1 MVLEQKAVFLDAG
14 SMGEDLSLDSLHSL
28 LTNID
33 IYDHTKVDQVNER
46 IADVEI
52 IIVNKV
58 KLGAEHFKTNSNL
71 KLICL
76 TATGSDNIDVKAA
89 NEHGITVCNIT
100 GYSVNSVPQHALTL
114 LLMLAT
120 RMNEYIGEV
129 GAGVWNKADHFTL
142 LHHQIIELRGKTLGI
157 AGYGTLGKQLHKLVE
172 TFEMQVLLCNL
183 PGREAKADRLDLH
196 ELLPQVDFLSLHCP
210 LTPQTDKML
219 AQKEFKLMKSTAFL
233 INTARGQ
240 LVDESALAQALS
252 QGDIAGAAV
261 DVLSQ
266 EPPGFDHP
274 LLDPEIP
281 NLIVT
286 PHNAWG
292 SIESRTKLL
301 EILIANITSF
311 FQGKPQNVVQLQ

>member
-14 SMGEDLSLDSLHSL
+14 SMGSDLSLDSLHSL
-28 LTNID
+28 LID
-33 IYDHTKVDQVNER
+33 IEIYDHTKVDLVNER

-58 KLGAEHFKTNSNL
+58 KLGAENFKTNPNL

-76 TATGSDNIDVKAA
+76 TATGSDNVDVKAA
-89 NEHGITVCNIT
+89 NEYGITVCNIT

-114 LLMLAT
+114 MLMLAT
-120 RMNEYIGEV
+120 RANDYIGEV
-129 GAGVWNKADHFTL
+129 RAGAWSKASHFTL
-142 LHHQIIELRGKTLGI
+142 LHHQIIELRGKKLGI

-172 TFEMQVLLCNL
+172 PFEMQVLLCNL

-210 LTPQTDKML
+210 LTPQTEKML
-219 AQKEFKLMKSTAFL
+219 SQEEFKVMKSTAFL

-240 LVDESALAQALS
+240 LVDEVALVQALCKS
-252 QGDIAGAAV
+252 DIAGAAV

-266 EPPGFDHP
+266 EPPDFDHP
-274 LLDPEIP
+274 LLDAKIP

-301 EILIANITSF
+301 EILIANIKGF
-311 FQGKPQNVVQLQ
+311 FQGKPQNVVQL